1 MKKTCNT
8 RQHQI
13 NRIILII
20 NIFKRQLYCYSRNNL
35 IKHYIILYQNI
46 KIFLYLKRFQ
56 IKYQM

>member
-20 NIFKRQLYCYSRNNL
+20 NVFKRQLYCYSRNNL
-35 IKHYIILYQNI
+35 IKHYLECTKIL
-46 KIFLYLKRFQ
+46 
-56 IKYQM
+56 KYSTI